1 VSQPLVIAVDGPA
14 ASGKGTIAKRLAG
27 EFHLPMLDTGLLY
40 RAVGQHMA
48 DLGLDLDDE
57 VAAERIARGFA
68 LEWLVDERL
77 RTRAA
82 GEQASR
88 VARYPGLRR
97 ALRQFQQDFARQPG
111 GAVLDGRDIGTVIAP
126 WAGVKLWIDADV
138 GVRAHRRFRELAGRG
153 EAVEEAQILADLVA
167 RDARDAPQMQIA
179 ADAIR
184 LDTTRL
190 GVEEA
195 VAAALAVVKARVQTW
210 QAPAPGADEAGP

>member
-1 VSQPLVIAVDGPA
+1 MPLVIAVDGPA

-40 RAVGQHMA
+40 RAVGQRMT

-57 VAAERIARGFA
+57 AAAERTACDFQ

-77 RTRAA
+77 RARAA

-88 VARYPGLRR
+88 VARYPGLRA

-126 WAGVKLWIDADV
+126 DAPVKLWIDADV
-138 GVRAHRRFRELAGRG
+138 TVRAHRRYRELAGRG
-153 EAVEEAQILADLVA
+153 ESVAEADILADLVA
-167 RDARDAPQMQIA
+167 RDTRDAPQMQIA

-184 LDTTRL
+184 LDTTHL
-190 GVEEA
+190 NVEEA
-195 VAAALAVVKARVQTW
+195 VAAALAAVRKRLHI
-210 QAPAPGADEAGP
+210 

>member
-1 VSQPLVIAVDGPA
+1 MSTPLVIAVDGPA

-40 RAVGQHMA
+40 RAVGQRMA

-57 VAAERIARGFA
+57 VAAERTARGFA

-77 RTRAA
+77 RTRMA

-88 VARYPGLRR
+88 VARFPGLRS

-126 WAGVKLWIDADV
+126 WAPVKLWIDAEV
-138 GVRAHRRFRELAGRG
+138 AARANRRFRELAGRG
-153 EAVEEAQILADLVA
+153 ESVVESEILADLVA
-167 RDARDAPQMQIA
+167 RDARDAPNMQIA

-184 LDTTRL
+184 LDTTAL
-190 GVEEA
+190 NVEQA
-195 VAAALAVVKARVQTW
+195 VAAALAMVRKRLHI
-210 QAPAPGADEAGP
+210 

>member
-1 VSQPLVIAVDGPA
+1 MIAPLVIAVDGPA

-40 RAVGQHMA
+40 RAVGQRMA
-48 DLGLDLDDE
+48 DLGLNLDDE
-57 VAAERIARGFA
+57 AGATRIAQDFA

-88 VARYPGLRR
+88 VARFSGLRQ

-126 WAGVKLWIDADV
+126 WAPVKLWVDADV
-138 GVRAHRRFRELAGRG
+138 AVRANRRFRELAGRG
-153 EAVEEAQILADLVA
+153 ETVVESEILADLVA
-167 RDARDAPQMQIA
+167 RDARDAPNMQIA
-179 ADAIR
+179 ADAVR
-184 LDTTRL
+184 LDTTAL
-190 GVEEA
+190 GVEDA
-195 VAAALAVVKARVQTW
+195 VAAALATVKARVQT
-210 QAPAPGADEAGP
+210 

>member
-1 VSQPLVIAVDGPA
+1 MSVPLVIAVDGPA

-40 RAVGQHMA
+40 RAVGQRMT

-57 VAAERIARGFA
+57 AAAERTARDFQ

-77 RTRAA
+77 RARAA

-88 VARYPGLRR
+88 VARYPGLRA

-126 WAGVKLWIDADV
+126 DAPVKLWIDADV
-138 GVRAHRRFRELAGRG
+138 TVRAHRRYRELAGRG
-153 EAVEEAQILADLVA
+153 ESVAEADILADLVA
-167 RDARDAPQMQIA
+167 RDTRDAPQMQIA
-179 ADAIR
+179 GDAIR
-184 LDTTRL
+184 LDTTHL
-190 GVEEA
+190 DVEEA
-195 VAAALAVVKARVQTW
+195 VASALAAVRKRLHI
-210 QAPAPGADEAGP
+210 

>member
-1 VSQPLVIAVDGPA
+1 MIAPLVIAVDGPA

-40 RAVGQHMA
+40 RAVGQRMA
-48 DLGLDLDDE
+48 DLGLNLDDE
-57 VAAERIARGFA
+57 AGATRIAQDFA

-88 VARYPGLRR
+88 VARFPGLRQ

-126 WAGVKLWIDADV
+126 WAPVKLWVDADV
-138 GVRAHRRFRELAGRG
+138 AVRANRRFRELAGRG
-153 EAVEEAQILADLVA
+153 ETVVESEILADLVA
-167 RDARDAPQMQIA
+167 RDARDAPNMQIA
-179 ADAIR
+179 ADAVR
-184 LDTTRL
+184 LDTTAL
-190 GVEEA
+190 GVEDA
-195 VAAALAVVKARVQTW
+195 VAAALATVKARVQT
-210 QAPAPGADEAGP
+210 